1 MEQLPDIAVTVHS
14 GEWDARIPRA
24 EELCRRAAGAAL
36 ADAASRL
43 PPGRPAELS
52 IVLADDRL
60 LRDLN
65 RDYRHRDKPT
75 NVLSFPSGFLD
86 GEGDPGE
93 GPFTLGDV
101 VIALSTLA
109 REAAAQ
115 GKSNEDH
122 LAHLV
127 VHGVLHLLG
136 YDHETERDAREME
149 RVEARVLAGLGVAD
163 PYEGR
168 ATRATA

>member
-1 MEQLPDIAVTVHS
+1 
-14 GEWDARIPRA
+14 
-24 EELCRRAAGAAL
+24 
-36 ADAASRL
+36 
-43 PPGRPAELS
+43 
-52 IVLADDRL
+52 VLADDAFVRG
-60 LRDLN
+60 LN
-65 RDYRHRDKPT
+65 REYRRQDKPT

-93 GPFTLGDV
+93 GPFPIGDV
-101 VIALSTLA
+101 VIAFSTLA

-115 GKSNEDH
+115 GKSVEDH

-136 YDHETERDAREME
+136 YDHETEDQAREME
-149 RVEARVLAGLGVAD
+149 GVEVRLLAGLGVAD
-163 PYEGR
+163 PYEGG